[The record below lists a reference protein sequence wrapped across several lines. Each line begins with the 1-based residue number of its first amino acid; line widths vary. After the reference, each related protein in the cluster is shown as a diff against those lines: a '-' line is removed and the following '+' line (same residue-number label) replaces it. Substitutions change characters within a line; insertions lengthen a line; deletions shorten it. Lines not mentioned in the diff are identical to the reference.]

1 MTMKSI
7 IGLLE
12 LVLEVTGIILLWNS
26 NLWWSIG
33 MVIVVLYRVA
43 VVSYQSG
50 YEKNNWFE

>member
-1 MTMKSI
+1 MRTI
-7 IGLLE
+7 IGLLDI
-12 LVLEVTGIILLWNS
+12 VLGVTGIILLWNI

-33 MVIVVLYRVA
+33 MIIVLLYRVA